1 MSATAGGFFIDIAM
15 NQKPATSVPQ
25 KVGAVLVV
33 GGGIGG
39 IQASLDLAESGFF
52 VFLVEESPG
61 IGGVMAQL
69 DKTFPTNDCA
79 MCILSPKLVEC
90 GRHHNIRVITNTCV
104 ESITGAPGNFQVS
117 IIQEPRYV
125 DETACIG
132 CGVCAENCPVKVP
145 NEFDEGLAQRK
156 AIYVKYPQTVP
167 LTYLIDRK
175 DRAPCVTACPAG
187 TNVQGYIQLIGQGK
201 YKEAVQLIMVHLP
214 LPGVLGRVCPHPC
227 ETVCRR
233 KEVDDALSVRDL
245 KRFASDQV
253 DLTELPYDD
262 TEDLPEK
269 VAVVGA
275 GPAGLTVA
283 YYLRLRGYQVTIFE
297 ALPELGGMLRVGIPD
312 YRLPPEILDREIK
325 YIIGLGVEVNAEKSL
340 GIDFTLADLKDQD
353 YGAIFLGIGAHRGL
367 KLKIPGEDDF
377 EGVVDAVDFL
387 RKVNLGGRDLPGK
400 RVVVIGGGNVALDA
414 ARTALR
420 LGTDQV
426 FIVYRR
432 TLEEMPAYEEEI
444 EEALEEGIEIR
455 YLTAPVRIHGAEGKC
470 IGLECIKT
478 ALGAPDAS
486 GRRRPVPVE
495 GSEFIIDCDAVI
507 PAIGQRPDIGCIE
520 NETSL
525 ETGRRST
532 FVVNPHTMQT
542 TVAHVFASGDA
553 VTGPA
558 TVIEAVA
565 SGRKAAEAIHRF
577 LSGEDLEGYAEEL
590 SAAEPP
596 GKDWQEIPT
605 GLPKEPR
612 AENVHKDPEDRG
624 RSFDEVNLGFSQD
637 TAHKEAQRCL
647 NCGLCS
653 GCTECV
659 KACESKAID
668 FDQEQKRSTID
679 VGAVILATG
688 FDEFSVESARLS
700 IYGYTD
706 LIAQYGYE
714 KYPDVVTSIQFER
727 ILSASGPYQG
737 HLVRPSDGKPPEKIA
752 WIQCVGS
759 RDVTCNS
766 GYCSSVCCMYAIKE
780 AVIAKEHSLSP
791 LDTTIFYMD
800 MRTFGKDFD
809 KYYERAKEEGVR
821 FVRSKVYGIDES
833 VTKGALSVRY
843 AKESGELHKE
853 DFDMVVLSVGMKPRP
868 SAVKLAE
875 SLGIDLNPYGFCQT
889 ETFLPIQTSQEGI
902 YVCGAFQGPKDIPET
917 VMQASGAAASAQA
930 LLHSAKGT
938 LVKEKVFPPEK
949 DIAGDPP
956 RIGVFV
962 CHCGINIGGVVDVP
976 AAKEYAATLPNV
988 VYVDENMYTCS
999 QDTQENIKKKISEF
1013 NLNRIVVAACTPRTH
1028 EPLFQETIQEAGL
1041 NKYLFE
1047 MANIRNHCSWVH
1059 QDLPDEATQKAK
1071 DSLRMAVTKIGLA
1084 EPLKTISL
1092 NATPCALVIGGGIS
1106 GMVSALNLA
1115 EQGYEVHLVEKA
1127 MALGGLAKKIQ
1138 HTLEGMDVQAY
1149 LKELIED
1156 ATHHPLI
1163 QVYTKASILETT
1175 GFVGNYTTKIQL
1187 GPKKEIKEINHGVVI
1202 ISTGGEELKTKEY
1215 LYKKNRRV
1223 LTLSDLEKEIGK
1235 QSKKIKECH
1244 NLVMIQCVGSRDDA
1258 HPYCSRVCCSQ
1269 SIKSALMLKEV
1280 NPDMNIYILYR
1291 DIRTYGFK
1299 EDFYSEAREKGVI
1312 FIRYDPEGKPE
1323 VSPAKDGSKDFLRV
1337 TVNDP
1342 ILGEQLVIEA
1352 DLLALAV
1359 ATVPPASNKEL
1370 SQFFKLSLNEDGFF
1384 LEAHMK
1390 LRPVDFATD
1399 GVFMCGLAHGPKFIE
1414 ESISQA
1420 QAAASRASVIIANN
1434 KITVDGMVSHVN
1446 EVLCRGCGECE
1457 KVCPFSA
1464 IGLEEKEGGRIQA
1477 CVQEALCKGC
1487 GSCAVACPT
1496 GAATVFHYDDREVL
1510 AMVET
1515 AFE

>member
-1 MSATAGGFFIDIAM
+1 M
-15 NQKPATSVPQ
+15 NQKPANSTPQ

-39 IQASLDLAESGFF
+39 IQAALDLAESGFF
-52 VFLVEESPG
+52 VYLVEESPG
-61 IGGVMAQL
+61 IGGAMAQL

-90 GRHHNIRVITNTCV
+90 GRHHNIQVITNTCV
-104 ESITGAPGNFQVS
+104 ASITGAPGNFQVS
-117 IIQEPRYV
+117 IVQEPRYV
-125 DETACIG
+125 DEAACIG
-132 CGVCAENCPVKVP
+132 CGVCAEKCPVKVP

-167 LTYLIDRK
+167 ITFLIDRK

-187 TNVQGYIQLIGQGK
+187 TNVQGYIQLITQGK
-201 YKEAVQLIMVHLP
+201 YKEAIQLIMAHLP

-233 KEVDDALSVRDL
+233 KEMDDALAIREL
-245 KRFASDQV
+245 KRFAADQV
-253 DLTELPYDD
+253 DLTELAHDEV
-262 TEDLPEK
+262 EDRPEK
-269 VAVVGA
+269 VAVVGS

-283 YYLRLRGYQVTIFE
+283 HYLRLKGYQVTIFE

-312 YRLPPEILDREIK
+312 YRLPPEILDREIDH
-325 YIIGLGVEVNAEKSL
+325 IIGLGVEKQTGKNL
-340 GIDFTLADLKDQD
+340 GTDFTLADLKDQG
-353 YGAIFLGIGAHRGL
+353 YEAIFLGLGAHCGI

-420 LGTDQV
+420 LGAEQV
-426 FIVYRR
+426 GIVYRR

-444 EEALEEGIEIR
+444 QGALEEGIEIR
-455 YLTAPVRIHGAEGKC
+455 YLTAPVRVHGTEGKC

-478 ALGAPDAS
+478 ALGEPDAS

-495 GSEFIIDCDAVI
+495 GSEFTIDCDAVI
-507 PAIGQRPDIGCIE
+507 PAIGQRPDITCIE
-520 NETSL
+520 NEASL
-525 ETGRRST
+525 ETSSQST

-558 TVIEAVA
+558 TVIEAVS
-565 SGRKAAEAIHRF
+565 SGRKAVEAIHRF
-577 LSGEDLEGYAEEL
+577 LNGEDLESYAEDL
-590 SAAEPP
+590 PAAELP
-596 GKDWQEIPT
+596 GKDWQEIPK
-605 GLPKEPR
+605 GLPKEQR
-612 AENVHKDPEDRG
+612 AGNFHKDPEVRG
-624 RSFDEVNLGFSQD
+624 HSFAEVNPGFSQD

-668 FDQEQKRSTID
+668 FDQEQKRSTFD
-679 VGAVILATG
+679 VGAVILAPG
-688 FDEFSVESARLS
+688 FDEFSVESGRLS

-706 LIAQYGYE
+706 LIARYGYE
-714 KYPDVVTSIQFER
+714 KYPNVVTSIQFER

-737 HLVRPSDGKPPEKIA
+737 HLQRPSDGKPPEKIA

-780 AVIAKEHSLSP
+780 AVISKEHSLSP

-809 KYYERAKEEGVR
+809 KYYERAEEEGVR
-821 FVRSKVYGIDES
+821 FIRSKVYGIDES
-833 VTKGALSVRY
+833 VNKGALSIKY
-843 AKESGELHKE
+843 AEENGELHKD

-889 ETFLPIQTSQEGI
+889 GPFLPVQTSKEGI

-917 VMQASGAAASAQA
+917 VMQASGAAANAQA
-930 LLHSAKGT
+930 LLHSVKGT

-949 DIAGDPP
+949 DISGAPP

-976 AAKEYAATLPNV
+976 AVKEYTATLPNV

-999 QDTQENIKKKISEF
+999 QDTQENIKKKISES
-1013 NLNRIVVAACTPRTH
+1013 NINRVVVAACTPRTH

-1059 QDLPDEATQKAK
+1059 QDLPQEATQKAK
-1071 DSLRMAVTKIGLA
+1071 DSLRMAVAKVGLA

-1115 EQGYEVHLVEKA
+1115 DQGYEVHLVEKA
-1127 MALGGLAKKIQ
+1127 MALGGLARKIRY
-1138 HTLEGMDVQAY
+1138 TLEGMDVQAY
-1149 LKELIED
+1149 LKELTENVI
-1156 ATHHPLI
+1156 HHPMI
-1163 QVYTKASILETT
+1163 QVYNKATLVETS
-1175 GFVGNYTTKIQL
+1175 GFVGNYLTKIQV
-1187 GPKKEIKEINHGVVI
+1187 GPKKEVKEIMHGVVI
-1202 ISTGGEELKTKEY
+1202 IATGGEELKTKEY

-1223 LTLSDLEKEIGK
+1223 ISLSDLEKEITK
-1235 QSKKIKECH
+1235 QSKKIKDCQ
-1244 NLVMIQCVGSRDDA
+1244 NLVMIQCVGSRNEEN
-1258 HPYCSRVCCSQ
+1258 PYCSRVCCSE
-1269 SIKSALMLKEV
+1269 SIKCALLLKES

-1299 EDFYSEAREKGVI
+1299 EDFYREARQKGVI
-1312 FIRYDPEGKPE
+1312 FIRYEPDDKPE
-1323 VSPAKDGSKDFLRV
+1323 VSPVKERRNDFLRV
-1337 TVNDP
+1337 SVNDP
-1342 ILGEQLVIEA
+1342 ILGEKLIIDA

-1370 SQFFKLSLNEDGFF
+1370 SQFFKISLNEDGFF

-1414 ESISQA
+1414 ESIAQA
-1420 QAAASRASVIIANN
+1420 QAAASRVSVMISDN
-1434 KITVDGMVSHVN
+1434 KITVEGMVSHVN
-1446 EVLCRGCGECE
+1446 GVLCRGCGECE

-1464 IGLEEKEGGRIQA
+1464 IGLEEKKSGRIQA
-1477 CVQEALCKGC
+1477 CVREALCKGC

-1496 GAATVFHYDDREVL
+1496 SAATVFHYDDREVL